1 MTYSH
6 EQATYTYIRAQPFSY
21 PRTFPEDTQDTTIVS
36 YKSSTCGCATYPFL
50 FLSIIPGNSWW
61 AYALVQMRR
70 RNTSNK
76 DWKLKRA
83 VYFFCQ
89 HFIPGFRV
97 SLRTILRG
105 RFL

>member
-6 EQATYTYIRAQPFSY
+6 EQATYTYIRAQPFPY
-21 PRTFPEDTQDTTIVS
+21 PGTFPEDTQDTEIVS
-36 YKSSTCGCATYPFL
+36 YKSSAWGCATYPFL

-76 DWKLKRA
+76 DRKLKRA
-83 VYFFCQ
+83 VYFFVSIK
-89 HFIPGFRV
+89 FLGLKV
-97 SLRTILRG
+97 SLHTILRS